1 MYRLLQYIEAQ
12 LHVYFTLP
20 RFGGLPARFVD
31 QKTIE
36 IHKGTPQNLPHAYAI
51 FHKHIFIIHNEY
63 CSIFQMVSDPR
74 SLPKLGGSG
83 RFDSASFT

>member
-51 FHKHIFIIHNEY
+51 FHKHVFVIFFV
-63 CSIFQMVSDPR
+63 IFHDINISPHVFVFFFVKNTF
-74 SLPKLGGSG
+74 LKNGS
-83 RFDSASFT
+83 